1 MGKWIILIIA
11 LFAIFFFVLRRK
23 HSPAMALHISA
34 IPPPNKDAADF
45 SAGVAGFNQ
54 IASANED
61 APSFRD
67 AIAGFFPQ

>member
-45 SAGVAGFNQ
+45 SSWRCRVQSNCRREPRRA
-54 IASANED
+54 
-61 APSFRD
+61 
-67 AIAGFFPQ
+67 FF